1 MANPENEDE
10 LLAKKWLEG
19 QGFVDIQRLRED
31 PPDYV
36 VNDRNAV
43 EVMRLNFEGEENLE
57 IPLRKIVNDVL
68 KNTELPED
76 GGTWYVYVKYDFSSF
91 PKKRIVESQIREA
104 LDSLIY
110 PCERDTLKCLGDN
123 YRNTK
128 HSRNYIPRS
137 HFRRCL
143 PCGICLDLFWTK
155 SQSPSPRFELV
166 QVSDGEGA
174 MVLSALSE
182 NIDRCIKNK
191 SRKIERCIND
201 YENWWLILIDHMHIL
216 PPGFDLEE
224 LREVISSR
232 EPWSRIVIISSIGHV
247 GFYEL

>member
-10 LLAKKWLEG
+10 LLARKWLES
-19 QGFVDIQRLRED
+19 QEFVDIQRPRED

-36 VNDRNAV
+36 VDGRNAV
-43 EVMRLNFEGEENLE
+43 EVMRLNFAGEESLE
-57 IPLRKIVNDVL
+57 IPLKKIVNDVL

-76 GGTWYVYVKYDFSSF
+76 GGTWYIYVEYDFSSF
-91 PKKRIVESQIREA
+91 PKKRIVERQIRNA

-110 PCERDTLKCLGDN
+110 PHKRDSLKRLGHS
-123 YRNTK
+123 YRNKK
-128 HSRNYIPRS
+128 HSRNYTPHS
-137 HFRRCL
+137 HFHRCL
-143 PCGICLDLFWTK
+143 PCGICLNFLWAE
-155 SQSPSPRFELV
+155 SQPPRFELV
-166 QVSDGEGA
+166 QVSDGKGA

-201 YENWWLILIDHMHIL
+201 YENWWLILIDHMNIL
-216 PPGFDLEE
+216 PPGFDLEK

-247 GFYEL
+247 RFYEL